1 MKSIIEEGSQIPEMY
16 TLRHKHDNILND
28 GYNYTDN
35 ALIRSVTPVMYNND
49 NLSTFLDKLNK
60 MYISMVETIL
70 PVRNIFYWSHNRYF
84 NGHGK

>member
-1 MKSIIEEGSQIPEMY
+1 MKSIIEESSQIPEMY
-16 TLRHKHDNILND
+16 NLRHKHDVILND

-35 ALIRSVTPVMYNND
+35 ALIRSMTPVIFNNP
-49 NLSTFLDKLNK
+49 NLGNFMEKLNK
-60 MYISMVETIL
+60 MYVALIETVL